1 MTEKAKRRRRDQ
13 GFSRL
18 EALYEGFVGELEAC
32 AADRQ
37 CFYRR
42 LVARGR
48 DAAPEEIVT
57 SGADLERMKT
67 FVLILEE
74 TEKLRRSLYALPNW
88 EAREKIAVEQA
99 KLKLMEK
106 KLEGGEAPAAGV
118 VILPAALPEED
129 IGEAAEV

>member
-1 MTEKAKRRRRDQ
+1 MAEKAKRRRRDQ

-18 EALYEGFVGELEAC
+18 EALYEGFVSELEAC
-32 AADRQ
+32 AADKY

-42 LVARGR
+42 LAARGK

-57 SGADLERMKT
+57 AGADLERMKA

-74 TEKLRRSLYALPNW
+74 TEKLRRSLYALPTW
-88 EAREKIAVEQA
+88 EAREKIAVEQG
-99 KLKLMEK
+99 KLKLMER
-106 KLEGGEAPAAGV
+106 KLDGGEAPAAGV

-129 IGEAAEV
+129 TGEAAEV